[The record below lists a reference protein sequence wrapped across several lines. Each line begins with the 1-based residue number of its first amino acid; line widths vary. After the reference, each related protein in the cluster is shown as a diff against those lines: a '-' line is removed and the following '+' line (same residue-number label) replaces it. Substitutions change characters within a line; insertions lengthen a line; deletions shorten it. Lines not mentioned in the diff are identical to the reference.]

1 RFERLPEAGTG
12 QMFKIVDEATG
23 EAVGSV
29 GYWDQTRGGDDIYE
43 MGWFVIPEYQG
54 RGVASA
60 ATSLAIDRMRAERKH
75 ESVHA
80 FPSIENDAS
89 NALCKKLGFTF
100 VKEVHFEY
108 PPGHYMRGNDWRLD
122 L

>member
-1 RFERLPEAGTG
+1 
-12 QMFKIVDEATG
+12 
-23 EAVGSV
+23 
-29 GYWDQTRGGDDIYE
+29 

-100 VKEVHFEY
+100 VKEVDFEY
-108 PPGHYMRGNDWRLD
+108 PPGHYMRANDWRLD